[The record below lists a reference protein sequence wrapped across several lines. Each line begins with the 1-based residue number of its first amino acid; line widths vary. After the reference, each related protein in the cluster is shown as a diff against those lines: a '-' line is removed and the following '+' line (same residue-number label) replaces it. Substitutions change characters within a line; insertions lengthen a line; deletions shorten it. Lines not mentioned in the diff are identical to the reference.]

1 MSDEKINY
9 AQFYAIKAECE
20 QRIQK
25 ICPGIPY
32 SSGIYFFHR
41 VDENGIRRG
50 YCGQAVHLCER
61 AAKHLVEHDHIA
73 LSLKSHGF
81 YSEDN
86 PYGWKLSFQTFPEHE
101 IDAKEKLYIRKYA
114 DAGFQMYNVS
124 LGGQGKNRAKGQLA
138 ERKPSKKY
146 RDGLRLGKKALA
158 HELTRIIDTHLQVS
172 LKPEKQNNKTSI
184 QQFEKFKTLI
194 DEKSYEK
201 ES

>member
-1 MSDEKINY
+1 MGKTNHK
-9 AQFYAIKAECE
+9 QRYAIKAECE
-20 QRIQK
+20 QRIRK

-41 VDENGIRRG
+41 IDENGIRRG

-86 PYGWKLSFQTFPEHE
+86 PYGWKLSFQAFPKHE
-101 IDAKEKLYIRKYA
+101 IDEKEKLYIRKYA

-138 ERKPSKKY
+138 ERKPAKGY
-146 RDGLRLGKKALA
+146 YDGLRQGKKTLA
-158 HELTRIIDTHLQVS
+158 RELSHIINTHLQVS
-172 LKPEKQNNKTSI
+172 LKPEKQNNKVSVKA
-184 QQFEKFKTLI
+184 FEKFKALI
-194 DEKSYEK
+194 DEKNYEK